1 LLFLKY
7 LENQAFNIAW
17 DIFAGVN
24 VLHQLQSLDA
34 SNFAKNIKIPPITC
48 YDQAMQQEVKFWI
61 NYVKLQL
68 EQQSIYLFIF

>member
-1 LLFLKY
+1 
-7 LENQAFNIAW
+7 
-17 DIFAGVN
+17 
-24 VLHQLQSLDA
+24 LHQLQSLDA

-68 EQQSIYLFIF
+68 EQQSIYFLFIKLFRFVIKENSSKRYARSEKWR